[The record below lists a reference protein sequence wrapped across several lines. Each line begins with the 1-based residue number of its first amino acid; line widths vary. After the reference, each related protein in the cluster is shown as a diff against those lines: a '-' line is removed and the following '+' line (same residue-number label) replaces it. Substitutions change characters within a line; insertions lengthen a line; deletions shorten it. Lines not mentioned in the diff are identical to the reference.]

1 MTDDVRQLYHISCTN
16 KPQIYNKHKQ
26 KVIKNVEV
34 TLTKHGK
41 QSGPRNGHIKF
52 EKLGHVTQSRAHVGG
67 RRSRLVAAHFALY

>member
-1 MTDDVRQLYHISCTN
+1 MHKQTSDI
-16 KPQIYNKHKQ
+16 PKHKQ

-52 EKLGHVTQSRAHVGG
+52 EKLVHVTQSII
-67 RRSRLVAAHFALY
+67 L